1 MDGALCRVASVV
13 PANVGMMERVASGS
27 SINSQSMGV
36 VLALPLLNKGV
47 NGVDEAVLWN

>member
-1 MDGALCRVASVV
+1 MV
-13 PANVGMMERVASGS
+13 PANVGMVERVASGFGV
-27 SINSQSMGV
+27 NGQSMGV